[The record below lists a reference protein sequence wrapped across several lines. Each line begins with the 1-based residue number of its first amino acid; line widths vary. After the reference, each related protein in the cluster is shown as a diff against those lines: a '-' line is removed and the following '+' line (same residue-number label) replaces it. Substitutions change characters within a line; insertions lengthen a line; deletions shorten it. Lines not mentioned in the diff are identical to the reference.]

1 MGGGR
6 NPFLLNALL
15 VSLCLFF
22 IPVQMSDLF
31 YFLFFFLSVGAEAE
45 NDVTPFP
52 RFTSVVSPRL
62 PLPQPDSLDLVKLS
76 LSFALE
82 TIAPIVPSF
91 KCDIFSFTSSVS
103 VIPYPLS
110 FYLRDPVVF
119 DHKSILKCLI

>member
-1 MGGGR
+1 M
-6 NPFLLNALL
+6 PCW
-15 VSLCLFF
+15 SLFAFSLSLFRCLIFF
-22 IPVQMSDLF
+22 IF
-31 YFLFFFLSVGAEAE
+31 YFFFLSVGAEAE